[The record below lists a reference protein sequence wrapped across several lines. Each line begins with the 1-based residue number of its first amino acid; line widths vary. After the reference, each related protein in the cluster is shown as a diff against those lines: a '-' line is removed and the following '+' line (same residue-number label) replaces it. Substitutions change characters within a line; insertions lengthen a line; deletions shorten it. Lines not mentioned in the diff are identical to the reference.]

1 MHAPAGILGSSKIR
15 RRQGGGHLHGTRR
28 RRPRPASDA
37 AWHGRDRRG
46 VVASVRG
53 HAHRRKRRL
62 ARPLA
67 GAGPARPRPLRRP
80 GFLCHRPARRERGAR
95 GVAAH
100 PARRTPRGARAFAGR
115 RGRACARHR
124 LVRPDA
130 ATRVRGRHQ
139 DRVERRGASSHGGAG
154 AAARE
159 AVRDASGGAGA
170 LPEGVRP
177 RGGGRCGITGGCAR
191 CRPRG
196 REVSPERARAGAWRW
211 IRAPMR
217 SASRR
222 CPN

>member
-1 MHAPAGILGSSKIR
+1 MVDMKTKWSGTLLMVAQPAEEAGPGASGAEAMLNDGLYTRFPKPDYILG
-15 RRQGGGHLHGTRR
+15 LHQT
-28 RRPRPASDA
+28 PALVTGKVGFISGYSNA
-37 AWHGRDRRG
+37 
-46 VVASVRG
+46 VT
-53 HAHRRKRRL
+53 
-62 ARPLA
+62 
-67 GAGPARPRPLRRP
+67 GAG
-80 GFLCHRPARRERGAR
+80 EIVMR

-115 RGRACARHR
+115 RGRPCVRHR

-130 ATRVRGRHQ
+130 STRVRGRHQ